1 MGICF
6 NREKDDYL
14 QYECRYV
21 YCETCLA
28 KIPFSHVYV
37 MAHCLNKTHMFCSST
52 CYGKW
57 VVNEQNKLR
66 YYNV

>member
-6 NREKDDYL
+6 NREKDDSL
-14 QYECRYV
+14 QYERRYV

-28 KIPFSHVYV
+28 KIPFNHVYV

-57 VVNEQNKLR
+57 VVNEEK
-66 YYNV
+66 